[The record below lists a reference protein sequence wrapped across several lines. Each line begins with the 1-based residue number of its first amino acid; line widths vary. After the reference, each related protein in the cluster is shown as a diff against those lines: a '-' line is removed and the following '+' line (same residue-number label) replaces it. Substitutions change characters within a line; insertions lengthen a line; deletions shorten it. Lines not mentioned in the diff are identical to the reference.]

1 MLSVHAVLVH
11 LSFNVIGT
19 AVWLTV
25 FCIVKAIA
33 VPTILKESASLMGI
47 AVIHS
52 VFNILCTA
60 LMIPFAGEL
69 EKLVKKMI
77 PDYEDKHYLPRKTN
91 LENRLSKTYDKI
103 EEAENALVEAKS
115 KKRTILAEKI

>member
-1 MLSVHAVLVH
+1 MLIKRSGNIAGALASTGAVTYGAALVH

-19 AVWLTV
+19 VVCLTV
-25 FCIVKAIA
+25 FCMVRTIA
-33 VPTILKESASLMGI
+33 VPTILGESTSLMGI

-60 LMIPFAGEL
+60 LMIPFAGLL

-77 PDYEDKHYLPRKTN
+77 PDNVAHGTWRSVC
-91 LENRLSKTYDKI
+91 ENK
-103 EEAENALVEAKS
+103 A
-115 KKRTILAEKI
+115 